1 MNVWKLE
8 EDTAMERIRKHYVSG
23 YELSAHDEEVKCRW
37 QAAFTF
43 YLGKVGSDKQISAML
58 MKTFNISET
67 QAYRDIVNARMLF
80 GDLREATKKGLRY
93 VVTQWS
99 IDYLQMAF
107 IKKDLDG
114 IGKAL
119 ERITKANNLDKE
131 DQDLPDP
138 SKIQP
143 PVQLLSLSIN
153 FVNSPYFKMIDEKA
167 QKEILS
173 VVEKIQQV
181 IDNSTVKDYMDM
193 LMTDVAKTEALT
205 DGSNAD

>member
-107 IKKDLDG
+107 IKKDLEVCMTKGVVDLN
-114 IGKAL
+114 IL
-119 ERITKANNLDKE
+119 EKRKMSQIPSQLHLDAILQIKEFKTKL
-131 DQDLPDP
+131 
-138 SKIQP
+138 
-143 PVQLLSLSIN
+143 V
-153 FVNSPYFKMIDEKA
+153 F
-167 QKEILS
+167 
-173 VVEKIQQV
+173 
-181 IDNSTVKDYMDM
+181 
-193 LMTDVAKTEALT
+193 
-205 DGSNAD
+205 